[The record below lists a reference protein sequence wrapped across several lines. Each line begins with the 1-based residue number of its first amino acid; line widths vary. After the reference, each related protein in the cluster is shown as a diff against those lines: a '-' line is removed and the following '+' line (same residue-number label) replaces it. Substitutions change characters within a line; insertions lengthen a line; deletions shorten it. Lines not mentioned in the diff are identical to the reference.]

1 MNIFPKGYN
10 KMEKESQF
18 FMLVVPVRK
27 TDFLAIDLDSWEC
40 WSVTRHLDFPP
51 SRHQDQGCRQRAASV
66 ICAFKISGQGPQ
78 VNQQEATSFAASFL
92 PCVHGRGPS
101 GERLCFFLP
110 VL

>member
-40 WSVTRHLDFPP
+40 WSVTRHLTSLLHSTKTRDAGNVLPLSSAP
-51 SRHQDQGCRQRAASV
+51 SKSQA
-66 ICAFKISGQGPQ
+66 KGP
-78 VNQQEATSFAASFL
+78 
-92 PCVHGRGPS
+92 R
-101 GERLCFFLP
+101 
-110 VL
+110 